1 MDRSTHGDLVSY
13 SLRQLQLPFDVSPVP
28 EKPGRP
34 RQVQVNGEIFSYRL
48 VRARRRTIALF
59 VDADGVEARAPRYAT
74 VADVEAFICKKEG
87 WIRRRLAEPRRPP
100 FVWEAGAELPWLGRV
115 LTLALRPGEL
125 GAWISDGCLE
135 FGLDD
140 GSSLRERALAWI
152 REQASAFFRERIAV
166 LSLPLALTVSGVGL
180 SNARSRWGSCSTDG
194 RVLLNW
200 RLMLL
205 PPHVIDYV
213 VAHELAHRVEFNHSA
228 RFWNIV
234 AELCPGHRSARQEL
248 NALAKRLPEL

>member
-1 MDRSTHGDLVSY
+1 MDRGPHGDLVSRA
-13 SLRQLQLPFDVSPVP
+13 LRQLQRPFDVSPVP
-28 EKPGRP
+28 EKPGRL
-34 RQVQVNGEIFSYRL
+34 RQVQVHGGIFSYRL
-48 VRARRRTIALF
+48 VRARRRTIALL

-74 VADVEAFICKKEG
+74 VADIEAFIRKKES
-87 WIRRRLAEPRRPP
+87 WIRRRLAEPRQLP
-100 FVWEAGAELPWLGRV
+100 FVWEAGAGLPWLGQV
-115 LTLALRPGEL
+115 LTLALRRGEI
-125 GAWISDGCLE
+125 GVWISDGRLE

-140 GSSLRERALAWI
+140 GSSLRERALEWI
-152 REQASAFFRERIAV
+152 REQALAFFRERIAV
-166 LSLPLALTVSGVGL
+166 LSRPLALHVAGLGL

-205 PPHVIDYV
+205 PPRVIDYV

-234 AELCPGHRSARQEL
+234 AGLCPEHRSARQEL